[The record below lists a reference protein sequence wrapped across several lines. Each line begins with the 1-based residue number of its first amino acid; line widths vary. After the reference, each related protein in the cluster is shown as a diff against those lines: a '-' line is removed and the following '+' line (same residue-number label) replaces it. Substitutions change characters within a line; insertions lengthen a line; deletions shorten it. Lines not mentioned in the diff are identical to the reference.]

1 MLLYHS
7 PTSPFVR
14 KVEVL
19 LRESGLDDRVRR
31 ETVGG
36 NPIDPRNMPVHLNP
50 LGKIPALA
58 LDDGRVL
65 YDSRVI
71 CRYLDQRAGAGF
83 YPATEALWD
92 VLVVEALADGITDAA
107 VLMVYETRLRPEP
120 IRFAPWVEGQWQKVA
135 RGLDEMER
143 RWLPLLQGPMT
154 MAQIAAG
161 CALGYLDFRHPERGW
176 REGRPGLAAWEEGFR
191 ARPAMAATVPVG

>member
-1 MLLYHS
+1 MLLYVS

-19 LRESGLDDRVRR
+19 LRESGASPGVERV
-31 ETVGG
+31 EVGG
-36 NPIDPRNMPVHLNP
+36 NPVDPRTMPVHLNP

-83 YPATEALWD
+83 YPATAALWD

-107 VLMVYETRLRPEP
+107 VLMVYEARLRPEE

-135 RGLDEMER
+135 RGLDELER
-143 RWLPLLQGPMT
+143 RWLPLLRGPMT
-154 MAQIAAG
+154 MAQIAVG
-161 CALGYLDFRHPERGW
+161 CALGYLDFRRAERDW
-176 REGRPGLAAWEEGFR
+176 RAGHPGLAAWEEGFR
-191 ARPAMAATVPVG
+191 ARPAMAATVPRG